1 MSLKRKYKRYYRK
14 NLRSALWWTRE
25 CYGHN
30 STVKI
35 KKSIKNMRVKRNI
48 NHTVAGLFMYETFNI
63 FEK

>member
-14 NLRSALWWTRE
+14 NIRNGLKWTRI
-25 CYGHN
+25 CHGNN
-30 STVKI
+30 SFAL